1 MLNIEAKEQRAEM
14 PSLFELSRV
23 VKEEDEIKVEDW
35 KIEN

>member
-1 MLNIEAKEQRAEM
+1 MLNIEAKEQRAEK

-23 VKEEDEIKVEDW
+23 VKEEDEVKVEDW